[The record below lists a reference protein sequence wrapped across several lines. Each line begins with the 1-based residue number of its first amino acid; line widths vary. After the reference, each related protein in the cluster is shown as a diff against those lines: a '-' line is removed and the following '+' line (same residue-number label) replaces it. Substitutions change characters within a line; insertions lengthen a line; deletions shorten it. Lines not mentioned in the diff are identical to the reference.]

1 MADKNVNPQGS
12 DWVNWFDPGD
22 SLGPRP
28 TDAAGQGPTITLTG
42 YNGKQRFEPAN
53 PYEPSADEL
62 DGDSKIK
69 ADARGKIIYRAL
81 VPLFKDSTCT
91 DHILVWADDIL
102 HHVELDDGRVT
113 LIIRADAVIRDVRV
127 LRPADRDRRLLEGRV
142 ADLLRDL
149 DLRPRGPE
157 PPPDRGD
164 ALDTYGRDCP
174 ASLAKSHCPA
184 KC

>member
-1 MADKNVNPQGS
+1 MADPNVDTNGS
-12 DWVNWFDPGD
+12 GWVDWFDPGD

-28 TDAAGQGPTITLTG
+28 AEGAGDGPSITLTG
-42 YNGKQRFEPAN
+42 FNGKRRFEPAN
-53 PYEPSADEL
+53 PLRPAADEL
-62 DGDSKIK
+62 DQN
-69 ADARGKIIYRAL
+69 GKIRSAAAKNIVFRAV
-81 VPLFKDSTCT
+81 VPLFRDSTCT
-91 DHILVWADDIL
+91 DHILVWAEDIL
-102 HHVELDDGRVT
+102 HHVELEDGRVT
-113 LIIRADAVIRDVRV
+113 VVVRADAVIRDVRV
-127 LRPADRDRRLLEGRV
+127 LRPADRDRLLLEGRV

-164 ALDTYGRDCP
+164 ALETYGRDCP